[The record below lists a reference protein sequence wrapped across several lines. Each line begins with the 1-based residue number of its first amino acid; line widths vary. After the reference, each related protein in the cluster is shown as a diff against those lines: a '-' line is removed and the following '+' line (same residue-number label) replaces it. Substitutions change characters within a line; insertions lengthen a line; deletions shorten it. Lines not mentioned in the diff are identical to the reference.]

1 MKRYIRAVRSYQP
14 LSERDKYEGN
24 YRKAKSFE
32 KLLIDNGYTIHGYHE
47 YADDIAYKIEKEGII
62 MEIKFFKGGN
72 PKGTFLAVD
81 DLWNSKKQIGNAI

>member
-1 MKRYIRAVRSYQP
+1 MKRYIRAGRTYQD

-24 YRKAKSFE
+24 YRKAKNFE

-47 YADDIAYKIEKEGII
+47 YYDDIAYKIEKEGII

-72 PKGTFLAVD
+72 PKGTFKTVN
-81 DLWNSKKQIGNAI
+81 DLWDLKKQENS